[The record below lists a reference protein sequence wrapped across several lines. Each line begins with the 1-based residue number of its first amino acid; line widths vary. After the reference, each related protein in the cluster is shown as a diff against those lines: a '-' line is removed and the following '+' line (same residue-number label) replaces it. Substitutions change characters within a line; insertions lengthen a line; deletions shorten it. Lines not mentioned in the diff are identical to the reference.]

1 MRFAGK
7 RAVVTGASRGIGLAV
22 ARALVDE
29 GAQVA
34 LVARSLQAPVEWR
47 GDVDAGR
54 ALWLAED
61 VTRPGAPE
69 RILATCA
76 ERFGGVDLLV
86 NAAGGARVATA
97 LGIPEEAWR
106 ADFELKFFGYI
117 RMMRAAA
124 PYLRE
129 RGGVMLNIV
138 GVAGKDPNPALATAS
153 VVNAALR
160 AFVKVLADEL
170 ASYRVRVV
178 NIDPGACE
186 TGLLAEMAEGLARL
200 YGGTPEDQAAAMRR
214 RGGFGRLPTAEEVA
228 RLALFLLSDEAGM
241 ITGTSIDIDGGVHRG
256 LA

>member
-7 RAVVTGASRGIGLAV
+7 RAVVTGASRGIGRAV

-29 GAQVA
+29 GARVG
-34 LVARSLQAPVEWR
+34 LVARSGQAPAEWQADI
-47 GDVDAGR
+47 GAGR
-54 ALWLAED
+54 AVWLAED

-69 RILATCA
+69 RILAACA
-76 ERFGGVDLLV
+76 ERFGGVELLV

-106 ADFELKFFGYI
+106 ADFELKFFGYA

-124 PYLRE
+124 PYLRQ
-129 RGGVMLNIV
+129 RGGVMVNIV
-138 GVAGKDPNPALATAS
+138 GVAGKDPNPTLATAS
-153 VVNAALR
+153 AVNAALR

-170 ASYRVRVV
+170 ASDHVRVV
-178 NIDPGACE
+178 NVDPGACE

-214 RGGFGRLPTAEEVA
+214 RGGFGRLPTPEEVA
-228 RLALFLLSDEAGM
+228 RLVLFLLSDEAAM
-241 ITGTSIDIDGGVHRG
+241 VTGTSIDIDGGVHRG